1 MYQIDYLLFYI
12 NQLML
17 LMKAVF
23 IEFLAMIHL
32 YSNFTQTATMC

>member
-12 NQLML
+12 NQLKL

-23 IEFLAMIHL
+23 IESLAIIHS
-32 YSNFTQTATMC
+32 YSN